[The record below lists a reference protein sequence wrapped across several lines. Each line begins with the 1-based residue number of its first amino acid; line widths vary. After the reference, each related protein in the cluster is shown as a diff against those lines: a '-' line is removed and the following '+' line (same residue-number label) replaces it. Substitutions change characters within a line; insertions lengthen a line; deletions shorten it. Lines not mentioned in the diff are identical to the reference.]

1 MSPLPHRNDIDGL
14 RAVAVLAVVLFHLGV
29 SRRFVGGFVGV
40 DVFFVI
46 SGYLITGVLQAE
58 VDAGRM
64 SIAEFYH
71 RRVRRIFP
79 ALFVVY
85 LFCLIASVILLF
97 PEQSKGLGQDMLWSL
112 AFLSNVA
119 FSKASGYF
127 NQASRVAP
135 LLHTWSLSVE
145 EQFYIALPLL
155 LLVMARLRRWQ
166 RLAILALLAVLSCAA
181 AEWALGADGRGA
193 FYLVQYRAWE
203 LLSGSLLA
211 LGLVPPVRSRAL
223 AEALG
228 FFGLGLIAWAMFR
241 IDESTPFPGLWAL
254 PPCLGA
260 LAILHSGAQVETL
273 TARALSLPPLRWVGL
288 VSYSLYLWHWPLI
301 ALYVARHVELT
312 NGARVAIFAISLLA
326 SLISY
331 RYVERPFR
339 RKPYRRSTRSTLII
353 AASGMA
359 ALAALA
365 IGVPAA
371 ADRLHPA
378 GGMADAAL
386 QYLQY
391 EADVGAETCFLSAGF
406 DDYRLYRKDVC
417 LKLVPGRPSILIM
430 GDSHA
435 AHFAPAFKALYPDH
449 DVLQATSSGC
459 QALHIDPGAPRCRK
473 LFAYVFDDFLVHHH
487 VNTIVL
493 AGRWPAST
501 IDKLTDTIAYLKPL
515 VDRVVVLGPM
525 VEYDQPFPQILA
537 RSIVQHDPSL
547 IAKHLEAKQ
556 RNTDRAFAAQLA
568 SSTAAYFS
576 VYDANC
582 PKDECTQW
590 AAPGVPMQY
599 DAHHLTLEGSKLV
612 LTRLGLTA
620 LLH

>member
-1 MSPLPHRNDIDGL
+1 MPHRKDIDGL

-29 SRRFVGGFVGV
+29 SRRFGGGFVGV

-58 VDAGRM
+58 VDSGRM
-64 SIAEFYH
+64 SIAEFYN

-97 PEQSKGLGQDMLWSL
+97 PDQAKGVGQDMLWSL

-145 EQFYIALPLL
+145 EQFYIALPVA
-155 LLVMARLRRWQ
+155 LLVMSRLRRWQ
-166 RLAILALLAVLSCAA
+166 RLAMLTLLTVLSFAA

-203 LLSGSLLA
+203 LLGGSLLA
-211 LGLVPPVRSRAL
+211 LGLVPPVRSRVI

-228 FFGLGLIAWAMFR
+228 LFGLGLIVWAMFR
-241 IDESTPFPGLWAL
+241 IDEGTPFPGLWAL

-260 LAILHSGAQVETL
+260 LAILHSGAGVETL
-273 TARALSLPPLRWVGL
+273 TARLLSLAPMRWVGL
-288 VSYSLYLWHWPLI
+288 VSYSFYLWHWPLI
-301 ALYVARHVELT
+301 ALYTARYVELT
-312 NGARVAIFAISLLA
+312 NAARVEIFAISLLA
-326 SLISY
+326 AVISY

-339 RKPYRRSTRSTLII
+339 SKPYRRSTRATLLI
-353 AASGMA
+353 AASGMVV
-359 ALAALA
+359 LAVSAV
-365 IGVPAA
+365 GVPVAA
-371 ADRLHPA
+371 ARLHPA
-378 GGMADAAL
+378 GSMADAAL
-386 QYLQY
+386 RYLHY
-391 EADVGAETCFLSAGF
+391 EADTGAPTCFLSSGF

-435 AHFAPAFKALYPDH
+435 AHFAPAFKALFPDH
-449 DVLQATSSGC
+449 DILQATSSGC
-459 QALHIDPGAPRCRK
+459 QALHTDPGAHRCRK
-473 LFAYVFDDFLVHHH
+473 LFAYVFDDFVVNHR

-501 IDKLTDTIAYLKPL
+501 IGSLKDTIAYLKPL
-515 VDRVVVLGPM
+515 VDHVVVLGPM

-537 RSIVQHDPSL
+537 ESIVDHDPSL
-547 IAKHLEAKQ
+547 ISKHLEVKQ
-556 RNTDRAFAAQLA
+556 RRADRAFAAELA
-568 SSTAAYFS
+568 SSTADYFS
-576 VYDANC
+576 VYDATC
-582 PKDECTQW
+582 PNDECTRW

-612 LTRLGLTA
+612 LTRLGLSA
-620 LLH
+620 LVR